1 MDSRSRSS
9 DRDAGATSFHV
20 DGGVIMAVKILIQRK
35 VKPAREKELNTAVR
49 ELRSKAIHAQGYISG
64 ETLCSIEDPSVHLVM
79 STWKSL
85 EDWNR
90 WADSPERKVFQQTID
105 ALLEE
110 PTTIIPYRYES
121 VSPEVDEIL
130 TGLESSVQ
138 DE

>member
-1 MDSRSRSS
+1 
-9 DRDAGATSFHV
+9 
-20 DGGVIMAVKILIQRK
+20 MAVKILIQRK
-35 VKPAREKELNTAVR
+35 IRPGKEYELGQAIR

-64 ETLCSIEDPSVHLVM
+64 ETLRSIEDPSLHLVI

-85 EDWNR
+85 EDWNH
-90 WADSPERKVFQQTID
+90 WANSPERKVFQQKTD

-110 PTTIIPYRYES
+110 PTKVIPYQYES
-121 VSPEVDEIL
+121 LSPNVEELL